1 MKAIDTNILA
11 RALVR
16 DDLRQAE
23 IADAL
28 IAGGVFIPLTVMLE
42 TAWLLGSRYQV
53 GRLALAD
60 ILSEIMDLPG
70 VTVEQGDGLGW
81 AITQFRG
88 GADIADAIHV
98 LGANGADAFVTFDG
112 EAFRKLVDPP
122 VAIEV
127 PE

>member
-1 MKAIDTNILA
+1 LKAIDTNILA

-28 IAGGVFIPLTVMLE
+28 IADGVFIPLTVMLE
-42 TAWLLGSRYQV
+42 TAWLLGSRYKV

-70 VTVEQGDGLGW
+70 VTVEQGAGLGW
-81 AITQFRG
+81 AIMQFRRG
-88 GADIADAIHV
+88 GDIADAIHV
-98 LGANGADAFVTFDG
+98 LGANGDDAFVTFDG
-112 EAFRKLVDPP
+112 EAFRKLIDPP

>member
-1 MKAIDTNILA
+1 LKAVDTNILA

-16 DDLRQAE
+16 DDIVQAR

-28 IAGGVFIPLTVMLE
+28 IADGIFIPLTVMLE
-42 TAWLLGSRYQV
+42 TAWLLGSRYKV
-53 GRLALAD
+53 GRAALAD
-60 ILSEIMDLPG
+60 ILSDIMDLPN
-70 VTVEQGDGLGW
+70 VSVEQGDGVRW
-81 AITQFRG
+81 AVAQFRA

-98 LGANGADAFVTFDG
+98 LAANGTEAFVTFDA

-127 PE
+127 PK

>member
-1 MKAIDTNILA
+1 LKAVDSNILA

-16 DDLRQAE
+16 DDVRQAE

-28 IAGGVFIPLTVMLE
+28 IAEGIFIPLTVMLE
-42 TAWLLGSRYQV
+42 TAWLLGGRYKV

-60 ILSEIMDLPG
+60 ILSDIMDLPN
-70 VTVEQGDGLGW
+70 VEVEQGNGVRW
-81 AITQFRG
+81 AVAQFRA

-98 LGANGADAFVTFDG
+98 LGANGAEAFVTFDG
-112 EAFRKLVDPP
+112 EAFRKLADPP

-127 PE
+127 PK